1 VRTPDQPAKTVKPA
15 AKPPEMENEWV
26 YLRKVVRGECA
37 VDDLSGLEFNLIVV
51 EILDAARAQVATATS
66 KTAQT
71 PAK

>member
-1 VRTPDQPAKTVKPA
+1 
-15 AKPPEMENEWV
+15 
-26 YLRKVVRGECA
+26 
-37 VDDLSGLEFNLIVV
+37 LEFNLIVV